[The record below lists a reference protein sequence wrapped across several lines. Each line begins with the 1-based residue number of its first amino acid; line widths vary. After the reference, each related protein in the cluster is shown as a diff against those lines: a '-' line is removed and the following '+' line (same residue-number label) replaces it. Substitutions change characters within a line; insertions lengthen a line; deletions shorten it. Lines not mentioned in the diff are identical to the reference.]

1 MGVCL
6 KRIALCVEYAGDAFE
21 GWQTQPHG
29 RTVQDVVTRALGQ
42 VAGLPVEVVCAGRTD
57 TGVHATTQ
65 IIHFQP
71 GSARP
76 LSAWVRGTNSH
87 LPRSVAVRW
96 AHEVDEHFHARFSAT
111 ARHYRYILFNSP
123 VRPALLAG
131 RVGWFHAPLDGE
143 AMRAAASV
151 LVGRHDFSAFRA
163 AACQAKSPVR
173 TLRHAT
179 ITRQGDYWWFD
190 FCADAFL
197 HHMIRNLVGSLVYV
211 GKGKHGPD
219 WIAHLLSCRDRSASA
234 PTFAPDGLYLCGVE
248 YPDRW
253 SLPQGGR
260 IICPPQLPTV
270 SSCHV
275 PESRSAG

>member
-1 MGVCL
+1 MS
-6 KRIALCVEYAGDAFE
+6 RIALGIEYAGDAFE

-29 RTVQDVVTRALGQ
+29 RTVQDAVTRALGTI
-42 VAGLPVEVVCAGRTD
+42 AGEPVSVVCAGRTD

-65 IIHFQP
+65 IAHFDP
-71 GSARP
+71 PVSRP

-87 LPRSVAVRW
+87 LPSSVAVRW
-96 AHEVDEHFHARFSAT
+96 ACPVDDSFHARFSAT
-111 ARHYRYILFNSP
+111 ARHYRYVLFNAP

-131 RVGWFHAPLDGE
+131 RVGWFHLPLDGARMIE
-143 AMRAAASV
+143 AAQS
-151 LVGRHDFSAFRA
+151 LVGTHDFSAFRA

-173 TLRHAT
+173 SVRHARVS
-179 ITRQGDYWWFD
+179 RQGDFWLFD

-197 HHMIRNLVGSLVYV
+197 HHMIRNLVGALVYV
-211 GKGKHGPD
+211 GKGKHPPA
-219 WIAHLLSCRDRSASA
+219 WVAELLAHKDRSKAA

-248 YPDRW
+248 YPARW

-270 SSCHV
+270 SPCNE
-275 PESRSAG
+275 PESKSVD